1 LSELQASSS
10 SPESAS
16 TALEKLSPIEER
28 FALAYFR
35 NGGNASK
42 AYREI
47 RPDVARSTSYE
58 EGSKLLRK
66 PEIKA
71 AIETLRLGLRNRVQL
86 DTEVLAQRLLGQA
99 TGNIT
104 DVVEWGGTTRMA
116 VKPSAELT
124 PEEAALIEEIEEV
137 PTEHGRRTKVKLVNR
152 TAAARLLLELRGELV
167 KQVKVDADVVHR
179 VVALPEK
186 LSREQW
192 AEQYAPGR
200 QVQAKVES
208 IEENTR

>member
-1 LSELQASSS
+1 VPQPSSDS
-10 SPESAS
+10 TESTG

-35 NGGNASK
+35 NGGNAGK
-42 AYREI
+42 AYREV
-47 RPDVARSTSYE
+47 RPDVAMSTAYQQ
-58 EGSKLLRK
+58 GHLLVKK
-66 PEIKA
+66 PEIRA
-71 AIETLRLGLRNRVQL
+71 AIEALRLTLRNRVPV
-86 DTEVLAQRLLGQA
+86 DTEALAQRLLAQA

>member
-1 LSELQASSS
+1 
-10 SPESAS
+10 
-16 TALEKLSPIEER
+16 
-28 FALAYFR
+28 
-35 NGGNASK
+35 
-42 AYREI
+42 
-47 RPDVARSTSYE
+47 
-58 EGSKLLRK
+58 
-66 PEIKA
+66 
-71 AIETLRLGLRNRVQL
+71 
-86 DTEVLAQRLLGQA
+86 
-99 TGNIT
+99 
-104 DVVEWGGTTRMA
+104 
-116 VKPSAELT
+116 
-124 PEEAALIEEIEEV
+124 
-137 PTEHGRRTKVKLVNR
+137 VNR